1 MTSKII
7 RRADG
12 YLRDQERSVGVPL
25 SLPQGESP
33 GRTAAQR
40 HADVIPGA
48 HAARNS
54 SAKPPRRNHRAC
66 QPNQQLPPPLHRG
79 IIPIIGAIPRS
90 SPLRR
95 RRHGARTR
103 LRASHATGGLS

>member
-7 RRADG
+7 RQADG

-33 GRTAAQR
+33 GRIAAQR

-54 SAKPPRRNHRAC
+54 SAKPPWGNHRAC
-66 QPNQQLPPPLHRG
+66 QPNQQLPPPLHLG
-79 IIPIIGAIPRS
+79 IIPIIGAIP
-90 SPLRR
+90 
-95 RRHGARTR
+95 
-103 LRASHATGGLS
+103 